1 MFRYN
6 CTTSELLVGVT
17 DHEFFCYP
25 VYNTN
30 QKFIAPKTQDSGT
43 ILCKKKYDNL
53 VDNYGIGITWAVPC
67 NQIAE
72 CHDGSDEFGCEFPD
86 WLVPSILS
94 AAGAVLNITLFVHLY
109 KSIKSTWKKK
119 MQYRNSR
126 FSIQRPHISIES
138 EKLYKTAVLIESGD
152 IDKIHKMY
160 CKELENNGGEGEATC
175 HLKVMG
181 HSIEPQSYL
190 IT

>member
-17 DHEFFCYP
+17 DHEFFCFP

-72 CHDGSDEFGCEFPD
+72 CHDGSDELGCEFPD

-109 KSIKSTWKKK
+109 KCRTSQRALPAISSVPSEGSPSTPTPPPP
-119 MQYRNSR
+119 
-126 FSIQRPHISIES
+126 QRRPRRRPV
-138 EKLYKTAVLIESGD
+138 TAASLSVPSLT
-152 IDKIHKMY
+152 
-160 CKELENNGGEGEATC
+160 A
-175 HLKVMG
+175 
-181 HSIEPQSYL
+181 
-190 IT
+190 